1 MPKPNKRQIHI
12 AKLAQNKRRSSDPTH
27 VDNVPNTND
36 DDMNMNKIENFTIV
50 NNISIKSRPFYMGN
64 SIRTQQRRSKVLR
77 DAAIGSSKIT
87 DFFNSQTPNRY
98 QSVDDDKGDDW
109 KNRIDSVEEA
119 LRNPDLDNGAKSRLT
134 AIGMYFRNLD
144 DGKKKVEASE
154 IVAVS
159 LGWTKNYKSKCI
171 RAWAKQWIRNNT
183 VPTSMRGKHP
193 KIQSLWNHEDIAAQV
208 GSYIRSNKFD
218 ITPKNLCEHVNGT
231 ILPNIGVDNEDK
243 KISESTAA
251 RWLRRLGWK
260 FV

>member
-1 MPKPNKRQIHI
+1 
-12 AKLAQNKRRSSDPTH
+12 QNKRRSSDPTH
-27 VDNVPNTND
+27 VDNVPNTSD

-159 LGWTKNYKSKCI
+159 LGWTKNYK
-171 RAWAKQWIRNNT
+171 
-183 VPTSMRGKHP
+183 TSTTAFHKSVIGHDAVS
-193 KIQSLWNHEDIAAQV
+193 INHA
-208 GSYIRSNKFD
+208 
-218 ITPKNLCEHVNGT
+218 
-231 ILPNIGVDNEDK
+231 
-243 KISESTAA
+243 SEN
-251 RWLRRLGWK
+251 
-260 FV
+260 